1 MSRWFPVA
9 AAILFILLG
18 LAFIDQAGI
27 QNDEALFAPPIF
39 EPGSAFH
46 RIRIF
51 GHDIPLMTLS
61 YLGAWKTWFYWPI
74 FKLFSP
80 NLLTLRLPALLVGS
94 LSILLFFNLLRRTGW
109 PGAAVAGT
117 LLLATDPVYLLTS
130 LFDWGPVAFQHL
142 FFLTFVERL
151 TDFAQSGR
159 RRSLALAACAAGLGL
174 WDKALFLWPLLG
186 FTLAVLLFYW
196 AEFRRLLT
204 PTHFRIALV
213 ATLLAALP
221 LVLYNIRRRGATLDG
236 NARFTNAEYAQ
247 KFIHVRVSANGTA
260 MFGFLNYDEWQRPV
274 TEPATALGRAA
285 WWIRERVGEQRHTL
299 TIPAFFLALALA
311 PLWWRSGARRLLLA
325 TLVFFAT
332 GWLLMAS
339 TRDAGG
345 AAHHVMLLWP
355 APHFFIAVA
364 FAAAAER
371 LPRYRT
377 AVLAAAIAVLCGK
390 QLLVLNQHLVQ
401 FERNGAAGH
410 WNLAI
415 LPLSDLLGQLPASRV
430 YILDWGMIDPLR
442 MLHRGRLPV
451 EMGSEPLMHEETT
464 DRDAEAITRMISD
477 PRAVFVSHTPA
488 FEEFRGVPERLGRFA
503 AKTGYTRDLIRTLA
517 DPQGRPVFEV
527 YRFSRGVVAADS
539 VRDLDGRGLGGAR
552 RAGLL
557 HHPSGQREEGLGA
570 VVAVAVDGD
579 RRP

>member
-1 MSRWFPVA
+1 MPRWFPVA
-9 AAILFILLG
+9 APIIFTLLG

-27 QNDEALFAPPIF
+27 QNDEALFAPPVF

-46 RIRIF
+46 RIRVF

-61 YLGAWKTWFYWPI
+61 YLGAWKSWFYWPI
-74 FKLFSP
+74 FHLFP
-80 NLLTLRLPALLVGS
+80 PTLLSLRLPTLLLGAA
-94 LSILLFFNLLRRTGW
+94 SILLFFNLLRRTGYA
-109 PGAAVAGT
+109 GAALGGT
-117 LLLATDPVYLLTS
+117 ALLATDPVYLLTS

-142 FFLTFVERL
+142 FFLASVDRL
-151 TDFAQSGR
+151 ADFSHTGR
-159 RRSLALAACAAGLGL
+159 RRSLALAGVALGRGL

-186 FTLAVLLFYW
+186 LITAALLFYH
-196 AEFRRLLT
+196 ADLRRILSPGNLRVLL
-204 PTHFRIALV
+204 A
-213 ATLLAALP
+213 ASLLAALP
-221 LVLYNIRRRGATLDG
+221 LLLYNIRRKGATIEG
-236 NARFTNAEYAQ
+236 NARFTTSEYAS
-247 KFIHVRVSANGTA
+247 KFVHVRVSANGSA

-274 TEPATALGRAA
+274 TEAGTPLGRAA
-285 WWIRERVGEQRHTL
+285 WWLRQRAGEQRYTW
-299 TIPAFFLALALA
+299 TIPAFFLALGLA
-311 PLWWRSGARRLLLA
+311 PFWWRSPARRPLLA

-332 GWLLMAS
+332 GWFLMAS

-355 APHFFIAVA
+355 APHFFIALA

-371 LPRYRT
+371 LPRLRGP
-377 AVLAAAIAVLCGK
+377 ALAAVFVLLCGK
-390 QLLVLNQHLVQ
+390 QLLVLNQHRVQ

-415 LPLSDLLGQLPASRV
+415 LPLSDLLGTLGASRI

-464 DRDAEAITRMISD
+464 DRDAEAITRMIAD

-488 FEEFRGVPERLGRFA
+488 FEEFRGVPRRLDRFA
-503 AKTGYTRDLIRTLA
+503 AAHGYVRSPIRTLA

-527 YRFSRGVVAADS
+527 YRFAA
-539 VRDLDGRGLGGAR
+539 
-552 RAGLL
+552 AG
-557 HHPSGQREEGLGA
+557 PAAA
-570 VVAVAVDGD
+570 V
-579 RRP
+579 P